1 MIHLHAVAQ
10 PQQGAVLVPI
20 TPDEKALELGRMLLG
35 LHRKSNDLWAQ
46 EKPLTAIKSYFERL
60 ELFTDENAELSEFF
74 GLMAADLDEDGI
86 PGLQSFLEDQRE
98 AGSAA
103 DRYWQSKDTSR
114 NLNQDDR
121 VMG

>member
-1 MIHLHAVAQ
+1 
-10 PQQGAVLVPI
+10 
-20 TPDEKALELGRMLLG
+20 
-35 LHRKSNDLWAQ
+35 
-46 EKPLTAIKSYFERL
+46 
-60 ELFTDENAELSEFF
+60 
-74 GLMAADLDEDGI
+74 LMAADLDEDGI